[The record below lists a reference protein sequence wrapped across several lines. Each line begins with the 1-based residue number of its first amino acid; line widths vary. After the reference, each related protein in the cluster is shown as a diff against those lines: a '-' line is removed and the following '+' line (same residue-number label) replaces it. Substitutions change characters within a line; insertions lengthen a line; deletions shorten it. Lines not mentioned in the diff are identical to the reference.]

1 MSSRFHAA
9 SFPERFNNS
18 INRALDKNAAH
29 SARVTAPF
37 SIHAS
42 RVRARTWRTF
52 NYLHRI
58 VYKMYPIP
66 FISCQLY
73 LSA

>member
-1 MSSRFHAA
+1 MSSRFHAT

-18 INRALDKNAAH
+18 INRTLDKNAVH
-29 SARVTAPF
+29 SAGVTAPF
-37 SIHAS
+37 SVHAT
-42 RVRARTWRTF
+42 RVHAGRF